1 MIKKVA
7 AGLLVVAASIA
18 TAPIASGDPA
28 EPSFDPTPEDLGH
41 AGAVCMSLQSHP
53 TDQEVAWVAS
63 RLVYRDGYT
72 PQEARMIMRWAVHDI
87 CPQFKGVVDHATSQQ
102 QNF

>member
-1 MIKKVA
+1 MIRIAVVVGA
-7 AGLLVVAASIA
+7 AGIAFAPVASA
-18 TAPIASGDPA
+18 DPA
-28 EPSFDPTPEDLGH
+28 DPSFNPTPEDLGH

-72 PQEARMIMRWAVHDI
+72 PQEAGMIMRWAVNDI

-102 QNF
+102 QNY